1 MPTENNNPA
10 ARRPAGPKRPP
21 APRGR
26 RNDPP
31 RPDFRPA
38 AERREALPRGSRWL
52 TAIIMVGATLIVCLL
67 LALFILQSASD
78 LFGLNKPDRQ
88 IEVNVP
94 ENSTVTSISALMFEK
109 GIITQPFTFRMY
121 ADIKL
126 DGEDKIFPG
135 SYIMNSNFAYDQIID
150 WITTGDTTKEEV
162 SITFIEG
169 GTLYE
174 TAQKLEEA
182 GVCGIDEF
190 LDYMQGGDIDYEF
203 MNQVP
208 RDPFRYHRLE
218 GYAFPDTYLFY
229 KDMDVA
235 LVAEKFLDNLELK
248 LDDDIRSKA
257 MNRNLSID
265 ELLTFASIVQKE
277 AGNPVEM
284 LTVAS
289 VFQNRLDARD
299 TFPRLESDVTRDYV
313 DNFIKP
319 FLDLTDQPM
328 YDSYNTYVR
337 EGLPVGPI
345 CNPGMD
351 AINAVLEPDSTD
363 FYFFVTD
370 DEGTYYYGRTLQ
382 QHEQNVYTAESVGGT
397 DVHGTATARE

>member
-1 MPTENNNPA
+1 
-10 ARRPAGPKRPP
+10 
-21 APRGR
+21 
-26 RNDPP
+26 
-31 RPDFRPA
+31 
-38 AERREALPRGSRWL
+38 
-52 TAIIMVGATLIVCLL
+52 MVGATLIACLM

-88 IEVNVP
+88 IEVIVP
-94 ENSTVTSISALMFEK
+94 ENSTVTSIAALMFEK
-109 GIITQPFTFRMY
+109 GIITQPFTFRLY
-121 ADIKL
+121 ADLKL
-126 DGEDKIFPG
+126 EDEDTIYPG
-135 SYIMNSNFAYDQIID
+135 SYIMNANFAYDQVIE
-150 WITTGDTTKEEV
+150 WITTENTTKEEV

-182 GVCGIDEF
+182 GVCDIDEF
-190 LDYMQGGDIDYEF
+190 LDYMQRGDIDYEF

-208 RDPFRYHRLE
+208 RDPNRYHRLE
-218 GYAFPDTYLFY
+218 GYFFPDTYLFY
-229 KDMDVA
+229 KDMDVS

-248 LDDDIRSKA
+248 LDDDIRAKA
-257 MNRNLSID
+257 LNRNLSID

-284 LTVAS
+284 TTVSS

-299 TFPRLESDVTRDYV
+299 TYPRLESDVTRDYV

-319 FLDLTDQPM
+319 FLDMTDQPM
-328 YDSYNTYVR
+328 YDAYNTYVR

-370 DEGTYYYGRTLQ
+370 DEGMYYYGRTLQ
-382 QHEQNVYTAESVGGT
+382 QHEQNVAIAESVGGS
-397 DVHGTATARE
+397 DVHGTTTIREPE

>member
-1 MPTENNNPA
+1 M
-10 ARRPAGPKRPP
+10 GPNRAP
-21 APRGR
+21 APRR
-26 RNDPP
+26 RQEQP
-31 RPDFRPA
+31 
-38 AERREALPRGSRWL
+38 LPRGSRWL
-52 TAIIMVGATLIVCLL
+52 TAIIMVGATLIVCLM

-94 ENSTVTSISALMFEK
+94 ENSTVTSIAALMFEK
-109 GIITQPFTFRMY
+109 GIVTQPFTFRLY
-121 ADIKL
+121 ADIKIAE
-126 DGEDKIFPG
+126 EDKIFPG

-150 WITTGDTTKEEV
+150 RITTGNTTKEEV
-162 SITFIEG
+162 SITFYEG

-182 GVCGIDEF
+182 GVCSIEAF
-190 LDYMQGGDIDYEF
+190 LDYMQNGDIDYEF

-235 LVAEKFLDNLELK
+235 LVAEKFLDNLEAK
-248 LDDDIRSKA
+248 LDEDIRAKA
-257 MNRNLSID
+257 LNRNLSID
-265 ELLTFASIVQKE
+265 ELLTFAAIVQKE

-284 LTVAS
+284 TTVSS

-313 DNFIKP
+313 NNFIKP

-370 DEGTYYYGRTLQ
+370 DEGVYYYGRTLQ
-382 QHEQNVYTAESVGGT
+382 QHERNVATAESVGGS
-397 DVHGTATARE
+397 DVHGTTTSREPE